1 MTKVSALGWTFAGDA
16 SMDQDGVIGVNSG
29 FAVSGVGFSRPF
41 TTTSG
46 MMLAFG
52 QRSEAGVRMALACLT
67 AAGFSGTFSEP
78 AGGPN
83 IWEGILEGG
92 MLFNP

>member
-1 MTKVSALGWTFAGDA
+1 MS
-16 SMDQDGVIGVNSG
+16 QDGVVGVNSG
-29 FAVSGVGFSRPF
+29 FVVSGVGFSRPF
-41 TTTSG
+41 TATSG

-52 QRSEAGVRMALACLT
+52 QNAEAGVRMVFAYLT